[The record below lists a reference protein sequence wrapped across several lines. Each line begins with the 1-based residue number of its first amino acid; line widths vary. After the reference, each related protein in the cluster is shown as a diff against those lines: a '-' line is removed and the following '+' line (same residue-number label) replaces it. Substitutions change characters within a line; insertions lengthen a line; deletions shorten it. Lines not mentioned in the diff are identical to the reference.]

1 MRNRFQ
7 LQYRGRRYSVERGRT
22 GSAAATGGGAPVDPD
37 RWYITLGGAA
47 LTALHVRADES
58 EAALRGRVRQWVDAH
73 PDLLD
78 RDHIH
83 MAGG

>member
-7 LQYRGRRYSVERGRT
+7 LQYRGKRYTVERGRT
-22 GSAAATGGGAPVDPD
+22 GPAAATGGGAPVDPE
-37 RWYITLGGAA
+37 RWYLTLGGAA
-47 LTALHVRADES
+47 LTALEVRSDES
-58 EAALRGRVRQWVDAH
+58 EAALRQRIRRWVDEH